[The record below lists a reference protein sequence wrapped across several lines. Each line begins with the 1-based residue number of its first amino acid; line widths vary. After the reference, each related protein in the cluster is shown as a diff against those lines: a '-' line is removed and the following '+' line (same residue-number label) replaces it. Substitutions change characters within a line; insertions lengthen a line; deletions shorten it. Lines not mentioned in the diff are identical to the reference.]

1 MKSQISRVVQSY
13 QLKEL
18 LLKVL
23 KNEDTSSELEIAR
36 EKYGDD
42 VDLNDLIAELNIKV
56 LFKDKDINHFHDI
69 IKKIKLIDNAETK
82 LIVNICTI
90 CKISAVNPASSSTAE
105 ITFSMARTAKTR
117 MQSNMLHARFNSV
130 AMLNFNK
137 KRLDCLD
144 VIVTANLFP
153 ESKDNRKSIF
163 GKFTEKDLKNN
174 NNKLFYLK
182 IPDIL

>member
-1 MKSQISRVVQSY
+1 M
-13 QLKEL
+13 

-23 KNEDTSSELEIAR
+23 KNEDTSSELEFVR

-42 VDLNDLIAELNIKV
+42 VNLNDLIAELNIFKV
-56 LFKDKDINHFHDI
+56 LFKDNDTEHIHDMI
-69 IKKIKLIDNAETK
+69 EKIKLIDNAEIK
-82 LIVNICTI
+82 LIMNIYTT
-90 CKISAVNPASSSTAE
+90 CKILAVNPASSSTAE